1 MRLTDEQR
9 ALLAER
15 LADKMLDGMDGK
27 TLERMVYDMYLDEY
41 LMMDEEDLLVEAD
54 MYEVEVPSALV
65 IWGTPPAVA

>member
-15 LADKMLDGMDGK
+15 LADTMMNNMDGK
-27 TLERMVYDMYLDEY
+27 TMERMVYDMYLDEY

-54 MYEVEVPSALV
+54 MYEVEVPSVLV
-65 IWGTPPAVA
+65 I

>member
-15 LADKMLDGMDGK
+15 LADTMMHNMDGK
-27 TLERMVYDMYLDEY
+27 TMERMVYDMYLDEY

-54 MYEVEVPSALV
+54 MYDVEVPSVLV
-65 IWGTPPAVA
+65 I